1 MKESYRPRSGQE
13 CSLAATFGT
22 TANCSSLS
30 KMAVNFSILARK
42 ILPCLRCRMPPG
54 INTVGIAMAKSYA
67 RAHAAF
73 FRATFM
79 PSLASALD
87 CVGDA
92 ADQASNDFKSLFEV
106 LAAPHSYARSD
117 ANLFTCALGRS
128 FYENVL
134 PPNSVHVA
142 WSSYAA
148 VWLSNVPMPIPSDL
162 FCTPQSPAA
171 ARAAFERQAASVREC
186 SRGFLAW
193 QIADALV
200 GCFPSWLRI
209 SFRHFFVVLA
219 APMKLPRP
227 RDPLPTLPL
236 PHCEG
241 Q

>member
-1 MKESYRPRSGQE
+1 MFLGCYVRHNSELLEPFENGGQ
-13 CSLAATFGT
+13 FQH
-22 TANCSSLS
+22 LS
-30 KMAVNFSILARK
+30 AEDFAMFAVPDASWDQYGRDSDGQKLAR
-42 ILPCLRCRMPPG
+42 
-54 INTVGIAMAKSYA
+54 AQ
-67 RAHAAF
+67 AAF

-79 PSLASALD
+79 PSLASAPD

-92 ADQASNDFKSLFEV
+92 ADQASNAFKSLFEA

-227 RDPLPTLPL
+227 RDPLLTLPL